1 MSRFIHTSQHI
12 RDKYP
17 NSVSAHCLEG
27 CITIHQ
33 EVKNVSRRDQLCIV
47 VWHESFKMNEDEYI
61 KLYAIK
67 RYWKVTEEGES
78 DYFFN
83 GMAGEGKTQE
93 EIQVPLPEEVVQA
106 AEDVNHQIEAL
117 HDVVDIDN
125 DNEPAPEN
133 IPQPEED
140 ADRVL
145 GNEWGHDGFCYRRL
159 NNLGDHH
166 ARMEIQVDATTSDY
180 YLHLFEGLFPQQ
192 LINVV
197 IGKVNNNIE
206 GEPVTKGELIRWIG
220 IWVLMSTVDG
230 AD

>member
-1 MSRFIHTSQHI
+1 M
-12 RDKYP
+12 
-17 NSVSAHCLEG
+17 
-27 CITIHQ
+27 
-33 EVKNVSRRDQLCIV
+33 
-47 VWHESFKMNEDEYI
+47 
-61 KLYAIK
+61 
-67 RYWKVTEEGES
+67 
-78 DYFFN
+78 
-83 GMAGEGKTQE
+83 
-93 EIQVPLPEEVVQA
+93 
-106 AEDVNHQIEAL
+106 
-117 HDVVDIDN
+117 VDIDD
-125 DNEPAPEN
+125 DNKPAPEN

-166 ARMEIQVDATTSDY
+166 ARMEIQVDATSSDY

-206 GEPVTKGELIRWIG
+206 GEPVTKGELIHWIG

-230 AD
+230 ADQHSSWLTAEIDIFHGAPF